1 MKILILCLLIGSIA
15 AINQSNMDF
24 QEVATSRASAGCID
38 RLPAIHRD
46 CKKLSCPRLKS
57 QCYKTLKQVVGNKLG
72 KQCQNKIKKRDA
84 NKKIYEFCAGS
95 CTMCSDGQWTA
106 WEQWTDCT
114 KSCGSDGIQTKTRT
128 CNNPAP
134 AGKGNPCVGPSS
146 ETKGCE
152 LKPCPN
158 PDDFCQR
165 TTCTKSQNEQCSDCP
180 ADACLLGSQC
190 IHYNPKFPKEQFFQ
204 GCIKKGGTDCSDANL
219 ETTTTDQPR
228 PTPEPNT
235 TPAPETA
242 SLTATPAALALST
255 EFKQSPGRC
264 GDNLFKNADSG
275 HQKSTYGEAHWTVS
289 DCAHHCDSDP
299 DCTGFNIPVNGQ
311 SDKRCETYTY
321 AGVIGDG
328 VDGYQCYSK
337 KPSIISGP
345 DGYLTLDKSFKTI
358 FSKGNGR
365 GFKCYGNSG
374 VVIKR
379 EYKEAVYFCTA
390 DSNCLGFIDAGCD
403 KQGPFVMC
411 GEEYAEET
419 VFETCLIAKHDRIYN
434 STAFDKSTE
443 YES

>member
-146 ETKGCE
+146 VTKGCE

-158 PDDFCQR
+158 NADCQDMNNGATDEYGDDCAYYNDYPENCGDYDDDDFTANTMCCACKSIDDFCQR
-165 TTCTKSQNEQCSDCP
+165 TTCTKSKNEQCSDCP

-190 IHYNPKFPKEQFFQ
+190 IHYNPKWINNNFYPKQRFFQ
-204 GCIKKGGTDCSDANL
+204 GCIQKGGTDCSDANL
-219 ETTTTDQPR
+219 ETTATDQPR
-228 PTPEPNT
+228 PKPEPNT
-235 TPAPETA
+235 NPAPE
-242 SLTATPAALALST
+242 AAL
-255 EFKQSPGRC
+255 
-264 GDNLFKNADSG
+264 
-275 HQKSTYGEAHWTVS
+275 V
-289 DCAHHCDSDP
+289 DC
-299 DCTGFNIPVNGQ
+299 
-311 SDKRCETYTY
+311 R
-321 AGVIGDG
+321 
-328 VDGYQCYSK
+328 
-337 KPSIISGP
+337 
-345 DGYLTLDKSFKTI
+345 DKSSYCARFGKRYCILPSFTSGSYSCLKT
-358 FSKGNGR
+358 
-365 GFKCYGNSG
+365 C
-374 VVIKR
+374 
-379 EYKEAVYFCTA
+379 ELC
-390 DSNCLGFIDAGCD
+390 
-403 KQGPFVMC
+403 
-411 GEEYAEET
+411 
-419 VFETCLIAKHDRIYN
+419 
-434 STAFDKSTE
+434 
-443 YES
+443 